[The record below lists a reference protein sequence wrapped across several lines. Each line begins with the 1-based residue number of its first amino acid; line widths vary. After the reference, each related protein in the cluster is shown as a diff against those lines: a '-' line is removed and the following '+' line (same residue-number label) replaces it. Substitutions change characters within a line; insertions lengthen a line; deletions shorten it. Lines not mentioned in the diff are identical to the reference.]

1 MEAIKI
7 LEEEEKREENE
18 TAGDCCGIEQFQ
30 DDAVK
35 TAEAGLQELPKPQV
49 LNCRNGRSRTVAFTH
64 QELPEGHL
72 SKIKNIQTEISEND
86 SSPSVY
92 PEKNSTKERTDEE
105 VQRLNKDF

>member
-35 TAEAGLQELPKPQV
+35 LPKPGFK
-49 LNCRNGRSRTVAFTH
+49 NCQNRRS
-64 QELPEGHL
+64 
-72 SKIKNIQTEISEND
+72 
-86 SSPSVY
+86 
-92 PEKNSTKERTDEE
+92 
-105 VQRLNKDF
+105 